1 MLKKDITIVTL
12 RLDSI
17 WAVKDLLVEK
27 NIITV
32 DEIVAKVLQYN
43 DITDEEYNK
52 ILEGGRGK

>member
-17 WAVKDLLVEK
+17 RAVKDLLVEK

-32 DEIVAKVLQYN
+32 DEIIAKVLQYN
-43 DITDEEYNK
+43 DITGEEYNK
-52 ILEGGRGK
+52 ILEGGK